1 MRYTFVKQHDATDC
15 AAACLAMVCLHYKK
29 ETTITKL
36 RDIMGTDLKGTNL
49 IGLSKCADA
58 LGFTSQAVRVD
69 RENFL
74 SDFTLPCI
82 ANVIT
87 KEGLTHFVVV
97 FKKIRKKKVDYVVI
111 GDPAKDLMKI
121 TLDEFYETFTGTL
134 LILKPNRSFVPGKN
148 EKGKTF
154 SRFVKLL
161 LPHKKLFAYSIIAS
175 VILTVMGIVS
185 SMFNKILM
193 DEILPYKLKNPLL
206 LVVIIFAILAV
217 VQTTIG
223 FVRQWMMI
231 YLSQKID
238 IPLLLG
244 YFEHIYK
251 LPMKFFASRKTGD
264 IITRFS
270 DAFTIK
276 DIFTNIA
283 LTLIIDVAMAL
294 ITGIILFNMN
304 LSLFGIIICLT
315 ICSILLVFIFKQ
327 PYKKINEEQMQQ
339 SSILNSQIIEG
350 LRAVETI
357 KGNANEDTELEC
369 IEKEYIKS
377 LRIGMKEGML
387 STVQSS
393 ISGLIS
399 TAGNLILTY
408 FGIRQVIDGNLTLGS
423 FMAFTTMAGYFMD
436 PVGRLVSLQL
446 QIQEANISMK
456 RITEILDYDTEQA
469 EGEFTELES
478 IDGDIEINNVT
489 FRYGNRKP
497 VLNNIS
503 FTIPKGKKVAL
514 VGESG
519 SGKSTIAKLLLKYY
533 EPENGEILLDG
544 VDINE
549 YENESVRRTIS
560 YVPQTIELF
569 SKSIYD
575 NIRVSKMNSTL
586 EEVKQA
592 AKEADAH
599 DFIKKLPMQYH
610 TYLQEAG
617 NGLSGG
623 EKQRIALARAFLKKS
638 NFYILDESTSNL
650 DFATENIIFDM
661 IYNKFK
667 NKSMLIIAHRLATI
681 RNCDLILVLDKG
693 EIIEQ
698 GTHDELLA
706 MNGRYSRLWN
716 MQQGNFIVDK
726 EEETEFI
733 TPVETYEDDE
743 DTLIYT

>member
-29 ETTITKL
+29 ETTITQL
-36 RDIMGTDLKGTNL
+36 RDLMGTDLKGTNL
-49 IGLSKCADA
+49 VGLSKCADT
-58 LGFTSQAVRVD
+58 LGFVSQAVRVD

-74 SDFTLPCI
+74 TDFTLPCI

-97 FKKIRKKKVDYVVI
+97 FKKVRHKKVDYVII

-134 LILKPNRSFVPGKN
+134 LLLKPDSRFVPGKA

-154 SRFVKLL
+154 SRFLKLL
-161 LPHKKLFAYSIIAS
+161 LPHKKLFAYSIVAS
-175 VILTVMGIVS
+175 VILTVLGIVS
-185 SMFNKILM
+185 SLFNKILM

-206 LVVIIFAILAV
+206 LVVIVFAILAV
-217 VQTTIG
+217 VQTVFG

-294 ITGIILFNMN
+294 ITGVILFNMN

-339 SSILNSQIIEG
+339 SSVLNSQIIEG

-377 LRIGMKEGML
+377 LRIGMKESML
-387 STVQSS
+387 SNVQSS
-393 ISGLIS
+393 ISSLIS
-399 TAGNLILTY
+399 TAGNLILMY
-408 FGIRQVIDGNLTLGS
+408 FGIRQVIDGKLSLGS
-423 FMAFTTMAGYFMD
+423 LMAFTTMAGYFMD

-456 RITEILDYDTEQA
+456 RLTEILDYDTEQS
-469 EGEFTELES
+469 EGEFNELES
-478 IDGDIEINNVT
+478 IDGDIEIKNVT

-519 SGKSTIAKLLLKYY
+519 SGKSTIAKILLKYY

-549 YENESVRRTIS
+549 FDNESVRRTIS

-599 DFIKKLPMQYH
+599 EFIKKLPMQYH

-623 EKQRIALARAFLKKS
+623 EKQRIALARAFLKNS

-667 NKSMLIIAHRLATI
+667 KKSMLIIAHRLATI
-681 RNCDLILVLDKG
+681 KNCDLILVLDKG

-706 MNGRYSRLWN
+706 KNGRYSRLWN
-716 MQQGNFIVDK
+716 MQQGNFIIEDK
-726 EEETEFI
+726 EETAIESVSETF
-733 TPVETYEDDE
+733 EDDD
-743 DTLIYT
+743 DTLVYT

>member
-29 ETTITKL
+29 ETTITQL
-36 RDIMGTDLKGTNL
+36 RDLMGTDLKGTNL
-49 IGLSKCADA
+49 VGLSKCADT
-58 LGFTSQAVRVD
+58 LGFVSQAVRVD

-74 SDFTLPCI
+74 TDFTLPCI

-97 FKKIRKKKVDYVVI
+97 FKKVQHKKVDYVII
-111 GDPAKDLMKI
+111 GDPAKDLRKI

-134 LILKPNRSFVPGKN
+134 LLLKPDSRFVPGKA

-154 SRFVKLL
+154 SRFLKLL
-161 LPHKKLFAYSIIAS
+161 LPHKKLFAYSIVAS
-175 VILTVMGIVS
+175 VILTVLGIVS
-185 SMFNKILM
+185 SLFNKILM

-206 LVVIIFAILAV
+206 LVVIVFAILAV
-217 VQTTIG
+217 VQTVLG

-294 ITGIILFNMN
+294 ITGVILFNMN

-339 SSILNSQIIEG
+339 SSVLNSQIIEG

-377 LRIGMKEGML
+377 LRIGMKESML
-387 STVQSS
+387 SNVQSS
-393 ISGLIS
+393 ISSLIS
-399 TAGNLILTY
+399 TAGNLILMY
-408 FGIRQVIDGNLTLGS
+408 FGIRQVIDGKLSLGS
-423 FMAFTTMAGYFMD
+423 LMAFTTMAGYFMD

-456 RITEILDYDTEQA
+456 RLTEILDYDTEQS
-469 EGEFTELES
+469 EGEFNELES

-549 YENESVRRTIS
+549 YDNESVRRTIS

-599 DFIKKLPMQYH
+599 EFIKKLPMQYH

-623 EKQRIALARAFLKKS
+623 EKQRIALARAFLKNS

-667 NKSMLIIAHRLATI
+667 KKSMLIIAHRLATI
-681 RNCDLILVLDKG
+681 KNCDLILVLDKG

-706 MNGRYSRLWN
+706 KNGRYSRLWN
-716 MQQGNFIVDK
+716 MQQGNFIIEDK
-726 EEETEFI
+726 EETAIESVPKTF
-733 TPVETYEDDE
+733 EDDD
-743 DTLIYT
+743 DTLVYT

>member
-29 ETTITKL
+29 ETTITQL
-36 RDIMGTDLKGTNL
+36 RDLMGTDLKGTNL
-49 IGLSKCADA
+49 VGLSKCADT

-74 SDFTLPCI
+74 TDFTLPCI

-97 FKKIRKKKVDYVVI
+97 FKKVRQKKVDYVII

-121 TLDEFYETFTGTL
+121 TLEEFYETFTGTL
-134 LILKPNRSFVPGKN
+134 LLLKPDRRFIPERT

-154 SRFVKLL
+154 SRFLKLL
-161 LPHKKLFAYSIIAS
+161 LPHKKLFAYSIVAS
-175 VILTVMGIVS
+175 VILTILGIVS
-185 SMFNKILM
+185 SLFNKILM

-206 LVVIIFAILAV
+206 LVVIVFAILAV
-217 VQTTIG
+217 VQTVIS

-283 LTLIIDVAMAL
+283 LTLIIDVAMAI
-294 ITGIILFNMN
+294 ITGVILFNMN

-339 SSILNSQIIEG
+339 SSVLNSQIIEG

-377 LRIGMKEGML
+377 LRIGMKENML
-387 STVQSS
+387 SNVQSS
-393 ISGLIS
+393 ISSLIS
-399 TAGNLILTY
+399 TAGNLILMY

-423 FMAFTTMAGYFMD
+423 LMAFTTMAGYFMD

-456 RITEILDYDTEQA
+456 RLTEILDYDTEQS
-469 EGEFTELES
+469 EGEFTELET

-533 EPENGEILLDG
+533 EPENGEIFLDG

-599 DFIKKLPMQYH
+599 EFIKKLPMQYH

-698 GTHDELLA
+698 GTHEELLA
-706 MNGRYSRLWN
+706 KGGRYNRLWN
-716 MQQGNFIVDK
+716 MQQGNFIIADN
-726 EEETEFI
+726 EEAQLDTIPEAF
-733 TPVETYEDDE
+733 EDDD

>member
-29 ETTITKL
+29 ETTITQL
-36 RDIMGTDLKGTNL
+36 RDLMGTDLKGTNL
-49 IGLSKCADA
+49 VGLSKCADT
-58 LGFTSQAVRVD
+58 LGFVSQAVRVD

-74 SDFTLPCI
+74 TDFTLPCI

-97 FKKIRKKKVDYVVI
+97 FKKVRHKKVDYVII

-134 LILKPNRSFVPGKN
+134 LLLKPDSRFVPGKA

-154 SRFVKLL
+154 SRFLKLL
-161 LPHKKLFAYSIIAS
+161 LPHKKLFAYSIVAS
-175 VILTVMGIVS
+175 VILTVLGIVS
-185 SMFNKILM
+185 SLFNKILM

-206 LVVIIFAILAV
+206 LVVIVFAILAV
-217 VQTTIG
+217 VQTVLG

-244 YFEHIYK
+244 YFDHIYK

-294 ITGIILFNMN
+294 ITGVILFNMN

-339 SSILNSQIIEG
+339 FSVLNSQIIEG

-377 LRIGMKEGML
+377 LRIGMKESML
-387 STVQSS
+387 SNVQSS
-393 ISGLIS
+393 ISSLIS
-399 TAGNLILTY
+399 TAGNLILMY
-408 FGIRQVIDGNLTLGS
+408 FGIRQVIDGKLSLGS
-423 FMAFTTMAGYFMD
+423 LMAFTTMAGYFMD

-456 RITEILDYDTEQA
+456 RLTEILDYDTEQS
-469 EGEFTELES
+469 EGEFNELES

-549 YENESVRRTIS
+549 YDNESVRRTIS

-599 DFIKKLPMQYH
+599 EFIKKLPMQYH

-623 EKQRIALARAFLKKS
+623 EKQRIALARAFLKNS

-661 IYNKFK
+661 IYNKFRK
-667 NKSMLIIAHRLATI
+667 KSMLIIAHRLATI
-681 RNCDLILVLDKG
+681 KNCDLILVLDKG

-706 MNGRYSRLWN
+706 KNGRYSRLWN
-716 MQQGNFIVDK
+716 MQQGNFIIDDK
-726 EEETEFI
+726 EETAIESVPETF
-733 TPVETYEDDE
+733 EDDD
-743 DTLIYT
+743 DTLVYT